1 MRRTLISLCTALTLA
16 LTGAVAAGPAQ
27 AAARAPSPGTPTP
40 VTAANLVT
48 PLSVAAGRGSSVLF
62 TQNFAGLLDRTDANG
77 NVSTVYRTS
86 TPGAEVGAVS
96 YRYGVTVFAE
106 NTGAGSENPAITTGL
121 IKAILPGGRV
131 VTLADV
137 ATHEEQ
143 TNPDGNVRY
152 GFRDLP
158 ASCLAQVPAEVPA
171 SYTGHVDSHAYATE
185 PTLNGVY
192 VADAGGND
200 IVVVNPWTH
209 SVRTVAV
216 LPPSVT
222 HVTAQAAQ
230 ATGLPACT
238 VGHDYYFEPVPTD
251 VRKGWDGWLY
261 VSTLPGGPEDPS
273 LGARGAVYRVN
284 PRTGATQLVASGL
297 ASPTG
302 LAFSP
307 RGDLYVA
314 ELFGNRVSVITRGSH
329 TARPF
334 LSVPLPA
341 DVSVKGCTLYV
352 TTNALPGDNTPPA
365 GQVVKVTLAGE
376 RRGAVG
382 PNQDA
387 D

>member
-1 MRRTLISLCTALTLA
+1 MRRTLISLCTALALT
-16 LTGAVAAGPAQ
+16 LTGAAAAGPAQ
-27 AAARAPSPGTPTP
+27 AAARGPAPGTPTP
-40 VTAANLVT
+40 ITGADLVT

-62 TQNFAGLLDRTDANG
+62 TQNFAGLLNRTDARG
-77 NVSTVYRTS
+77 NVTTVYRTS

-96 YRYGVTVFAE
+96 YRFGTTFFAE
-106 NTGAGSENPAITTGL
+106 NTGAGPDPAPNTGL
-121 IKAILPGGRV
+121 IRSISRGGTVR
-131 VTLADV
+131 TLADV
-137 ATHEEQ
+137 AAYEARV
-143 TNPDGNVRY
+143 NPDGGVRY

-158 ASCLAQVPAEVPA
+158 ASCLAQVPAEVPG
-171 SYTGHVDSHAYATE
+171 SYLGEADSHPYATE
-185 PTLNGVY
+185 PTAHEVF

-200 IVVVNPWTH
+200 VVGVDRRTGR
-209 SVRTVAV
+209 VRTVAV

-251 VRKGWDGWLY
+251 VRRGWDGWMY

-284 PRTGATQLVASGL
+284 PSNGRVQLVAGGL

-302 LAFSP
+302 LAFSA

-314 ELFGNRVSVITRGSH
+314 ELFGNRVSVIPRGSH

-352 TTNALPGDNTPPA
+352 ATNALPGDNAPPA
-365 GQVVKVTLAGE
+365 GQIVRVSLAGE
-376 RRGAVG
+376 RRGSVG